1 MISLDG
7 RRLSTADVA
16 AAASGAPV
24 EVTAH
29 ARERAAGSHEFATRV
44 SAERPVYG
52 RTTGVGANRS
62 EAVPDDG
69 AHALALLR
77 SHATS
82 AGPWRSAE
90 RVRATLVVRLNQLA
104 AGGSGASPEV
114 LDALTAMLDA
124 DALPQIREFGN
135 IGTGDISA
143 LAAVALALAGETST
157 SHPMPVR
164 LAVGA
169 HDALPLISSNAATI
183 GDAALAV
190 FGLRRL
196 ADAAV
201 VVAALTFAAVDGNG
215 EAFAEAA
222 EVSTPFDGAREVC
235 RRVRSLVSEAR
246 PAARI
251 QDPFGLRTLPQVHG
265 AFIDALSRLDE
276 VITTMANAPAENP
289 VLLPGV
295 GIAHHGGFHAT
306 YLAQALDAALSALA
320 QAADLTLA
328 RISMLNEPALTGL
341 PAFLGDGT
349 PGASGVMVLEYV
361 AASLLAT
368 LRGLAHPSSGQGV
381 TLSRGVEESASFA
394 SQAAVQALD
403 AVPVYRSLIA
413 CELVA
418 CVRAVRMRDL
428 DLAHSPLSQ
437 PLSLCDVLDRAVADR
452 DLSADIELAAGLT
465 EVLADLGD

>member
-1 MISLDG
+1 VISLDG

-16 AAASGAPV
+16 AAASGASV

-114 LDALTAMLDA
+114 LDALSAMLDA
-124 DALPQIREFGN
+124 DALPRIREFGN

-222 EVSTPFDGAREVC
+222 EVATPFDGAREVC
-235 RRVRSLVSEAR
+235 RRMRSLVSEAR

-328 RISMLNEPALTGL
+328 RVSMLNEPTLTGL
-341 PAFLGDGT
+341 PAFLGGGT

-368 LRGLAHPSSGQGV
+368 LRGLAHPTGQGV

-394 SQAAVQALD
+394 SQAALQALD

-418 CVRAVRMRDL
+418 CVRAVRMRGL

-437 PLSLCDVLDRAVADR
+437 PLSLCDLLDRAVADR
-452 DLSADIELAAGLT
+452 DLSADIELAAGFT